1 MTETQ
6 RDEIHRLWDSIADF
20 PVSAMDAALCHLM
33 EGIARMMGAGN
44 AYWLGYIRL
53 AGPAAGD
60 PLKGLRPCAN
70 RYLYPAPIHNEAYRA
85 TIATAI
91 AEAVDLYRRAL
102 TAKTA
107 GKKP

>member
-53 AGPAAGD
+53 DGPAAGD

-85 TIATAI
+85 Q
-91 AEAVDLYRRAL
+91 L
-102 TAKTA
+102 
-107 GKKP
+107 GKWNRN